1 MKIAV
6 LMGGN
11 SAEREVS
18 LHSGEAVVK
27 AFQRNG
33 THVFPCDYE
42 GDIRNFLSKLSGA
55 DVVFMPFTVEKVKME
70 LFRVFSK
77 RRALYTPAQGL
88 MHPPWQWTKWLQK
101 S

>member
-27 AFQRNG
+27 ALQRSG

-42 GDIRNFLSKLSGA
+42 GDIRNFLSKLAEA
-55 DVVFMPFTVEKVKME
+55 DVVFMALHGGEGENGTVQDI
-70 LFRVFSK
+70 LDNLLCNSIFAVFF
-77 RRALYTPAQGL
+77 
-88 MHPPWQWTKWLQK
+88 
-101 S
+101 